1 MNYNNVTNE
10 YYENSVETETPGNL
24 VIKLYEGA
32 IRFLYLAEDGFTP
45 NARGF
50 INHQEINT
58 NLLKAQAIIHEL
70 RTTINY
76 NGGEIAKQL
85 ESLYAYM
92 YQKLVDANRKKD
104 LKLVIEVRGLLEE
117 LLEAWLNIV

>member
-1 MNYNNVTNE
+1 MNYNNVTNA

-32 IRFLYLAEDGFTP
+32 IRFLYLAEDGFVP
-45 NARGF
+45 NERGF

-58 NLLKAQAIIHEL
+58 NLLKAQSIIHEL
-70 RTTINY
+70 RTTLNY
-76 NGGEIAKQL
+76 NGGELAKQL

-92 YQKLVDANRKKD
+92 YQRLIDANRKKD
-104 LKLVIEVRGLLEE
+104 LELVIEIRTLLEE